1 MSGLRTLHRLRKDAR
16 DGAQDAFVRRLA
28 ELRLAEE
35 LLRRAA
41 ARLQSQRGRCCGRAE
56 ARLSVL
62 GSEGGTARAVLH
74 ARHEARLRGELEVLA
89 FGRDV
94 ARRELAARSER
105 AHEARDALAR
115 AEASLALLDRLLERR
130 SREDDRRRRRGD
142 EQQADDLS
150 LPRPEPHG
158 EESGST

>member
-35 LLRRAA
+35 LLRRAS
-41 ARLQSQRGRCCGRAE
+41 ARLESQRGRCCGRAE

-105 AHEARDALAR
+105 AHEARNALAR
-115 AEASLALLDRLLERR
+115 AEASLAVLDRLIERR
-130 SREDDRRRRRGD
+130 ETDARLRRLRRE
-142 EQQADDLS
+142 EQSLEELS
-150 LPRPEPHG
+150 AVPKGH
-158 EESGST
+158 

>member
-1 MSGLRTLHRLRKDAR
+1 MSGLRALHRLRTEAR
-16 DGAQDAFVRRLA
+16 DDAQDAFVRRLA

-41 ARLQSQRGRCCGRAE
+41 ARWESQRGRCSGRAE

-62 GSEGGTARAVLH
+62 EAEGGAAGAVLH
-74 ARHEARLRGELEVLA
+74 VRHEARLRDELEVLA

-105 AHEARDALAR
+105 VHDAREALAG
-115 AEASLALLDRLLERR
+115 AEASLAIVERLLEHIDNEARQRR
-130 SREDDRRRRRGD
+130 VRREERALEDCRTHLDAA
-142 EQQADDLS
+142 QWTA
-150 LPRPEPHG
+150 
-158 EESGST
+158 